1 MITRH
6 YLNQTL
12 HLNLVTYTSLFILLF
27 SLTPLNAAG
36 QDNYVPVLESL
47 QIRQKQNAQRA
58 APNGQDA
65 EPDDQALDMRLLIQS
80 QSEQGGQ
87 ESPLVA
93 QIAEKLKGV
102 SLDERRQTQELEHP
116 LEQFGYDVFPDL
128 GSNSTGPKNVPV
140 PQGYRVDTG
149 DTLIVQIYGKR
160 NVEYRLVVTRE
171 GQLLIPEF
179 GPVQVAGLS
188 FAEISELISAS
199 YAERVIGAKAVVT
212 MGAVRN
218 IQVRLTGDVLYPGV
232 INVSG
237 LSTLI
242 DVLLSSGGI
251 KYSGSL
257 RNIQLKRYGKV
268 QVTLDLYDLL
278 LRGSAKNDMRLRPN
292 DVIFVPSIG
301 PVVSIGGDV
310 QRPGIYE
317 ITTEK
322 TVDDAIKL
330 AGGLL
335 ASASLEHSHVE
346 RIVSGA
352 YRTLVNPWT
361 KGISVRER
369 KSRIRLS
376 PGDFIRILPMDEK
389 LDGVVVLEGH
399 VKRPGGYEYTNNM
412 RFSDLLGSYQ
422 DFSAG
427 ADHTFALIK
436 RELPRTGRSEIVY
449 VNIEKALSFPEGP
462 HNTLL
467 KSRDSVKIFSVKESR
482 AEQVKEIVKA
492 MKEESLDRSLASVF
506 SIRGHSRYTGEF
518 PLQRNSRLLDVL
530 PIGGGILSGTDMVY
544 GIVARTEPYSKQVHL
559 KSFSLGEAIADADGN
574 NNPLITPS
582 DRIYLFNDGINRSVL
597 LEDELSRLRAQ
608 SSYSSSEL
616 LVRANGRVKSPG
628 SYPLIKGMRL
638 SDLVCAANGLNKK
651 GFGVKAELSRVE
663 ISDGEQKTVQHLDID
678 ARIIVK
684 LCVTRKTVLSEQQR
698 LRFQNDTANSGLT
711 HTFTP
716 MPNDWTQGY
725 FDDALNP
732 ELMPGDELT
741 FVEKPGWQDSA
752 RVLLSG
758 EVGQPGTYVIERGET
773 LCQVLKRASG
783 LAPDAY
789 PFAAEFTRVSVL
801 DIQQATLDS
810 IQNQLDDL
818 LVELSLSHS
827 ARNSEKTPAGNSKDE
842 YIKIIKQL
850 ERAQP
855 TGRMVVDVQGAAK
868 CNKRADIVLEDGDA
882 LHVPRVPKQVYVSG
896 QVYVPTTH
904 MYRENRRAVDYINM
918 SGGATVLGRLKDAYV
933 MQANGE
939 VVAVKRGRT
948 SSKVLK
954 MKVRPGAKIIV
965 PLNVDRMNTTEK
977 AQSWTKV
984 FLETA
989 ILAGVI
995 L

>member
-6 YLNQTL
+6 YQKQTL
-12 HLNLVTYTSLFILLF
+12 HLKLVTYTSMFLFLIG
-27 SLTPLNAAG
+27 LTPLYAG
-36 QDNYVPVLESL
+36 AQDNYVPIFESL
-47 QIRQKQNAQRA
+47 QIKQKQNAQRA
-58 APNGQDA
+58 APNGQDP
-65 EPDDQALDMRLLIQS
+65 EPDDQALDMRLRIQAEP
-80 QSEQGGQ
+80 EQEGQ
-87 ESPLVA
+87 ESTLVA

-102 SLDERRQTQELEHP
+102 SLEEQRQTQELEH
-116 LEQFGYDVFPDL
+116 LLGQFGYDVFPKL

-188 FAEISELISAS
+188 FAEISDLISAS

-292 DVIFVPSIG
+292 DVIFVPPIG

-317 ITTEK
+317 VTAEK

-352 YRTLVNPWT
+352 YRTLVNPWAR
-361 KGISVRER
+361 GISVDER

-399 VKRPGGYEYTNNM
+399 VKRPGGYEYTPKM
-412 RFSDLLGSYQ
+412 RFNDLLGSYQ

-436 RELPRTGRSEIVY
+436 RELPRTGKSEIVY
-449 VNIEKALSFPEGP
+449 VDIEKALSFPEGS
-462 HNTLL
+462 HNAPLQ
-467 KSRDSVKIFSVKESR
+467 SRDTVKIFSVKESR
-482 AEQVKEIVKA
+482 AEQLKELVKA

-506 SIRGHSRYTGEF
+506 TIRGHSRYTGEF
-518 PLQRNSRLLDVL
+518 PLQRNSRLLEVL
-530 PIGGGILSGTDMVY
+530 RIGGGILSGTDMVY
-544 GIVARTEPYSKQVHL
+544 GVVGRTEPYSKQL
-559 KSFSLGEAIADADGN
+559 RIQSFSLGDAIADPEGR
-574 NNPLITPS
+574 NNPLINPG
-582 DRIYLFNDGINRSVL
+582 DRIYLFNDDINRSEL
-597 LEDELSRLRAQ
+597 LADELSRLREQ
-608 SSYSSSEL
+608 SSYSNSEL

-628 SYPLIKGMRL
+628 SYPLTKGMRL
-638 SDLVCAANGLNKK
+638 SDLLCAANGLNKK
-651 GFGVKAELSRVE
+651 GFGAKAELSRVQ
-663 ISDGEQKTVQHLDID
+663 ISEGERKTVHHLDVD
-678 ARIIVK
+678 ARTIVK
-684 LCVTRKTVLSEQQR
+684 LCVTQKKLLSELQH
-698 LRFQNDTANSGLT
+698 LRFQNDTEKNRFKQSL
-711 HTFTP
+711 TP
-716 MPNDWTQGY
+716 MLSDWTDGY
-725 FDDALNP
+725 ADDALNP
-732 ELMPGDELT
+732 ELVPGDELT

-758 EVGQPGTYVIERGET
+758 EVGKPGTYVIERGET

-789 PFAAEFTRVSVL
+789 PFAAEFTRVSVR
-801 DIQQATLDS
+801 DIQQDTLDS

-842 YIKIIKQL
+842 YIKIIRQL

-855 TGRMVVDVQGAAK
+855 SGRMVVDVKGAAK
-868 CNKRADIVLEDGDA
+868 CKKRSDIVLEDGDT

-939 VVAVKRGRT
+939 VVAVRRGRK
-948 SSKVLK
+948 SNKVLK